1 MHQAVEFTDKGES
14 ATVFAVGRFMLHL
27 LHNFMYRLCA
37 LHLCAYQ
44 LVMHQAVEF
53 TDKGEPAA
61 VFAVCRFM
69 PHLLHNFMY
78 RRPRIDWKK

>member
-1 MHQAVEFTDKGES
+1 MPHLLHNSMYRLCVLRLLSTPIIHASGSRVSDKGES
-14 ATVFAVGRFMLHL
+14 
-27 LHNFMYRLCA
+27 
-37 LHLCAYQ
+37 
-44 LVMHQAVEF
+44 
-53 TDKGEPAA
+53 AA